1 MKNIRQEVITW
12 IQLITFAVIWI
23 VLILISTR
31 GLIINF
37 EALKVFPEVVTI
49 YTVLYLLFTKWGWRW
64 PILQGWLV
72 PFPNLQG
79 TWQGTLQ
86 STWVHP
92 DTDKTPLPIPFIL
105 VIKQSFSAISC
116 VLYTKESSSY
126 SSAALLSEE
135 DDSGIKR
142 LSYVYTNTP
151 ELTAR
156 GRSPIHEGAAILR
169 IITTPERSMRGEYWT
184 NRKTTGEMEL
194 TFRTKTLLEGFPP
207 DLLPVSEKLP
217 KEQPNNG

>member
-12 IQLITFAVIWI
+12 IQLITFVVVWI
-23 VLILISTR
+23 ALILTSTH
-31 GLIINF
+31 GLTINL
-37 EALKVFPEVVTI
+37 EAFKVLPEVVTI
-49 YTVLYLLFTKWGWRW
+49 YTVLYLLFIKWAWRW

-79 TWQGTLQ
+79 TWQGALQ
-86 STWVHP
+86 TTWVHP
-92 DTDKTPLPIPFIL
+92 DTGKRPPPIPFVL
-105 VIKQSFSAISC
+105 VIKQSFSSVSC

-156 GRSPIHEGAAILR
+156 GRSPIHDGASILR
-169 IITTPERSMRGEYWT
+169 IITTPERSLRGEYWT
-184 NRKTTGEMEL
+184 NRKTTGEVVL
-194 TFRTKTLLEGFPP
+194 SFRTKKLMEGFPA
-207 DLLPVSEKLP
+207 DLLPSSE
-217 KEQPNNG
+217 N

>member
-1 MKNIRQEVITW
+1 MITW
-12 IQLITFAVIWI
+12 IQVITFAIIW
-23 VLILISTR
+23 VLLILISTH
-31 GLIINF
+31 GLSINL
-37 EALKVFPEVVTI
+37 EALKVLPEVVTI
-49 YTVLYLLFTKWGWRW
+49 YTVLYLLFVKWGWRW
-64 PILQGWLV
+64 TFLQSWLV

-92 DTDKTPLPIPFIL
+92 DTGRTPPPIPFIL
-105 VIKQSFSAISC
+105 VIKQTFSSISC
-116 VLYTKESSSY
+116 VLYTEESSSY

-156 GRSPIHEGAAILR
+156 GRSPIHDGAAILR
-169 IITTPERSMRGEYWT
+169 IITNPERQLRGEYWT

-194 TFRTKTLLEGFPP
+194 TYRTKQLLEAFPH
-207 DLLPVSEKLP
+207 DLLPAGQRK
-217 KEQPNNG
+217 